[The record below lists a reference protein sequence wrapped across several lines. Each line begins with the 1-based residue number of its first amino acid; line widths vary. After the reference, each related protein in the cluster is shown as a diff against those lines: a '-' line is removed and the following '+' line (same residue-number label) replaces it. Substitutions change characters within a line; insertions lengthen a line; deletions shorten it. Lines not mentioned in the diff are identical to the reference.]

1 MYVLILDKL
10 YIHIWCETHELQRH
24 SPTHHY
30 GSCHV
35 HRRRPKVI
43 VSFKAK
49 GDGSF
54 ELSTPGEN
62 ELRMAAEVFF
72 FLTLLETTDKRN
84 NWKAG
89 ISTSKQCNPPFSAL
103 FLGYLN

>member
-1 MYVLILDKL
+1 MY
-10 YIHIWCETHELQRH
+10 IWCETHELQRH

-49 GDGSF
+49 GDGSL

-72 FLTLLETTDKRN
+72 LQKKQLESQNFNKETL
-84 NWKAG
+84 
-89 ISTSKQCNPPFSAL
+89 
-103 FLGYLN
+103 